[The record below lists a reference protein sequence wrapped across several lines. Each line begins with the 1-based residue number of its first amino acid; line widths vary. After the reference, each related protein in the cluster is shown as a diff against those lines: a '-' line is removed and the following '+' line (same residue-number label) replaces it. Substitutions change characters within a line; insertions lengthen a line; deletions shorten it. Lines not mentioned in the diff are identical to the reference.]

1 VYLRWIVA
9 SLHLVALVL
18 GGAGIF
24 GRARLLRRIHDDTDL
39 SGLFVADN
47 LWGAGAFLWLGTG
60 AWRAFGGLENG
71 TAYYLAHP
79 LFYAKMALLLV
90 VALLE
95 IWPAV
100 TLLRWR
106 RDRSRALSVSHRRA
120 RALARIC
127 DLQLGIFVVTI
138 FVATALARGL
148 PR

>member
-1 VYLRWIVA
+1 
-9 SLHLVALVL
+9 VALVL

-39 SGLFVADN
+39 SALFLADN

-71 TAYYLAHP
+71 TAYYLNHP
-79 LFYAKMALLLV
+79 LFYVKMSLLLV
-90 VALLE
+90 VALME
-95 IWPAV
+95 IGPAV

-106 RDRSRALSVSHRRA
+106 RDSTRAMSASHRRV
-120 RALARIC
+120 RTLARIS
-127 DLQLGIFVVTI
+127 DLQLAIFVVTI

-148 PR
+148 PG